1 MQRTDKELKL
11 ELSCLGNKAEVT
23 LMPGTT
29 QRESR
34 EVKEGESTAKRS
46 PGSRF
51 PGPCGDSEGR
61 KKKKSKLDETDTWL

>member
-1 MQRTDKELKL
+1 MELKL

-51 PGPCGDSEGR
+51 PGPVKDKKTKT
-61 KKKKSKLDETDTWL
+61 KKKKQVG